1 MHASLASLTGLLC
14 LALLAACGDKA
25 SEDDDDDDDG
35 GSGIGTGS
43 GSGSDSGPDD
53 SGDATECEGSA
64 PVVVELSCK
73 NGGMQ
78 DYEGTQTPTF
88 TFSGDATD
96 DDGDLH
102 GYVLTTSYDS
112 SPDGVLSG
120 AVDLGES
127 TASAGAECE
136 VDDID
141 FGVSWFID
149 GGTLQFDGIYDFGIT
164 VRDSHG
170 YVSEAAV
177 ITCQLPSSNGLGG
190 GEVDL

>member
-1 MHASLASLTGLLC
+1 MRATVASLAGLLG

-25 SEDDDDDDDG
+25 SDDDDDDDDG
-35 GSGIGTGS
+35 GIGSGSGS

-53 SGDATECEGSA
+53 SGNPDECVGSA
-64 PVVVELSCK
+64 PVVVELGCK

-88 TFSGDATD
+88 TFSAEATD
-96 DDGDLH
+96 ADGDLH

-120 AVDLGES
+120 AVDLGQS
-127 TASAGAECE
+127 TGSVGAECE
-136 VDDID
+136 VYEADL
-141 FGVSWFID
+141 GVTWFID

-164 VRDSHG
+164 VEDSHG

-177 ITCQLPSSNGLGG
+177 ITCQLPASSGLGG